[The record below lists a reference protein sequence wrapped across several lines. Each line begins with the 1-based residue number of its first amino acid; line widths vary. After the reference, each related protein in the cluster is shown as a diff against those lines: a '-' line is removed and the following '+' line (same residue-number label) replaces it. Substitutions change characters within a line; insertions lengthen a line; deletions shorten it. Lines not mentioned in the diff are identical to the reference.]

1 MIVVRSAPRS
11 AILALVLVVA
21 ACVPPQKPIS
31 YYNLAVLGG
40 EKKGDARTARLRI
53 QVREVS
59 LPQYLD
65 RSQIVVRTSLNRY
78 TVSDSHTWLEQLP
91 AAVARVL
98 AEDIGARLGTPS
110 VYTPSQMV
118 PYKLDYLVDVDIFR
132 LEPVADGAVELDAR
146 WHLFRGT
153 SRVVDSRRL
162 RLRIPVTAGEYEAY
176 VAGMSDALARLADDI
191 AEAILA
197 RRKGGRSS

>member
-1 MIVVRSAPRS
+1 MRSVPT
-11 AILALVLVVA
+11 LAAAALMLTLA
-21 ACVPPQKPIS
+21 ACVPAQKPIN
-31 YYNLAVLGG
+31 YYNLATVRG
-40 EKKGDARTARLRI
+40 ENRGDARTARLRI

-65 RSQIVVRTSLNRY
+65 RSQIVVRVSPNRY

-98 AEDIGARLGTPS
+98 AEDIGTRLGTAS

-132 LEPVADGAVELDAR
+132 LEAASEGVVELDAR

-153 SRVVDSRRL
+153 SRVVDSRRQ
-162 RLRIPVTAGEYEAY
+162 RLRIPVAAGDYESY